1 MASHENPTHE
11 DSESDP
17 TTEELEEPSTE
28 KDPGEEPATPAAK
41 DDEAAEQLDEAEED
55 DKSHQAVGIG
65 VVGGSQVEQPDE
77 EAGPADQ

>member
-1 MASHENPTHE
+1 MASQENPTHADAE
-11 DSESDP
+11 SEP
-17 TTEELEEPSTE
+17 TTDELEEPSTE

-65 VVGGSQVEQPDE
+65 VVGGPQVEQPDD
-77 EAGPADQ
+77 EAGAAEQ